1 MSRIEIVL
9 FSGAGVAEEALLSL
23 VAKVC
28 IVENLSRNEVVL
40 FRGAAVDSNFEGC
53 VFVCAPFEQGQR
65 HCATVVGAVVA
76 VVVVDLLQGQ
86 PVATVV
92 EVVVTELEEFVT
104 LCFEKGHSDP

>member
-1 MSRIEIVL
+1 M
-9 FSGAGVAEEALLSL
+9 
-23 VAKVC
+23 
-28 IVENLSRNEVVL
+28 
-40 FRGAAVDSNFEGC
+40 
-53 VFVCAPFEQGQR
+53 
-65 HCATVVGAVVA
+65 GAVVA